1 MQQQPYT
8 QRSIEALQAAQT
20 AAQAA
25 GHPELVPAHLAAALL
40 EQPEGVMSAVLGK
53 LGVELGALRA
63 ELEQALAKLPR
74 SAGGQTAASQ
84 AFARTLQEAA
94 AAQKRLGDDYC
105 STEHLL
111 LALARE
117 GGPEVGG
124 LFAARGLTPEKLEAA
139 LTEVR
144 GDRRVTSD
152 NPEATFEALEKYA
165 RDLTADAEAGKL
177 DPVIGRDVEIRRVC
191 QVLSRRRKNNPV
203 LIGDPGVGKTA
214 IVEGLANRIVA
225 GDVPEGLKGKRV
237 MALDMGALLAGAK
250 FRGEFEERLKSVLD
264 EIAGGDGEV
273 VLFIDELHTLVGA
286 GGAEGAVDAAN
297 MLKPAL
303 ARGELH
309 CIGATTVDEYRKYI
323 EKDKALERR
332 FLPVQVDEPTVED
345 SIAILRGLK
354 ERYEVHYGVRILDE
368 ALVAA
373 ARLAD
378 RHITQRFLPDKA
390 IDCVDEAAAQ
400 LRMSIDSL
408 PPELDQLERRKRQL
422 EIERTALEAEHSDA
436 NARRIEDIAAELA
449 DLTEQ
454 VSAIRVRW
462 DREKELITRI
472 RAGKTL
478 LESLKSEAERKERE
492 GDFERVGQIRYGEL
506 PETEGD
512 IAANEAA
519 LAQVQADGALLP
531 EEVDAEAIASVI
543 GRWTGIPAA
552 RLVESERDKLVHME
566 DRLRER
572 VVGQDPALEVI
583 SQAVRRARAGLQDPD
598 RPLGSFLLLGPTGVG
613 KTETARALAN
623 FLFDDESAMVRVD
636 MSEFMEKHAVSRL
649 IGAPPGY
656 VGYDEGGV
664 LTEAVRRKPHSVILL
679 DEVEK
684 AHPDVFNVL
693 LQLLDDGR
701 LTDGKGVVVDFT
713 QTLVLMT
720 SNLRGEDQLRD
731 FFRPEF
737 LNRLDEVITYSKLE
751 PENLRGIVEVQ
762 LERVRRHLA
771 EQDIALD
778 VSLEALDRLAE
789 EGFDEEFGARPLK
802 RVIQRRLQN
811 TLADAILQGR
821 LGNGDRAE
829 VDFDGDDF
837 LLEVRHGAQ
846 SEVVPHA
853 IADEQDRTPEKGSES
868 ESLGGSKTGVRA
880 EARND
885 V

>member
-1 MQQQPYT
+1 MQQPAYT
-8 QRSIEALQAAQT
+8 TRSIQALQAAQA

-25 GHPELVPAHLAAALL
+25 GHPQFLPAHLAVALL
-40 EQPEGVMSAVLGK
+40 EQPEGVMSALLGK
-53 LGVELGALRA
+53 LGVEPRTLRG
-63 ELEQALAKLPR
+63 ELEQQLGRLPTT
-74 SAGGQTAASQ
+74 SGGQTQPSPALGQVLSEAS
-84 AFARTLQEAA
+84 AI
-94 AAQKRLGDDYC
+94 QKRLGDGYC

-111 LALARE
+111 LALAAK
-117 GGPEVGG
+117 GGPELSG
-124 LFAARGLTPEKLEAA
+124 LFAARQLSPQKLEAA
-139 LTEVR
+139 LLEVR
-144 GDRRVTSD
+144 GGRKVTSE
-152 NPEATFEALEKYA
+152 NPESTYEALSKYA
-165 RDLTADAEAGKL
+165 RDLTADARAGKL
-177 DPVIGRDVEIRRVC
+177 DPVIGRDQEIRRVC

-237 MALDMGALLAGAK
+237 MSLDMGSLLAGAK
-250 FRGEFEERLKSVLD
+250 YRGEFEERLKAVLD
-264 EIAGGDGEV
+264 EIAGGAGDV
-273 VLFIDELHTLVGA
+273 VLFIDELHTLIGA

-303 ARGELH
+303 ARGDLH

-332 FLPVQVDEPTVED
+332 FLPVQVDEPSVED
-345 SIAILRGLK
+345 TIAILRGLK
-354 ERYEVHYGVRILDE
+354 DRYEVHYGVRILDE

-408 PPELDQLERRKRQL
+408 PPELDALERRRRQL
-422 EIERTALEAEHSDA
+422 EIERSALQKESGRGSE
-436 NARRIEDIAAELA
+436 RRLQDIAGELA
-449 DLTEQ
+449 DLNESIAALQ
-454 VSAIRVRW
+454 SRW
-462 DREKELITRI
+462 SREKELITAI

-478 LESLKSEAERKERE
+478 LESLRAEAERKERE
-492 GDFERVGQIRYGEL
+492 GQFERVGQIRYGEL
-506 PETEGD
+506 PQAERD
-512 IAANEAA
+512 VAANEAA
-519 LAQVQADGALLP
+519 LVEVQREGALLP
-531 EEVDAEAIASVI
+531 EEVDGESIASVI
-543 GRWTGIPAA
+543 SRWTGIPAS
-552 RLVESERDKLVHME
+552 RLIESEREKLVHME

-572 VVGQDPALEVI
+572 VVGQDQALEVI
-583 SQAVRRARAGLQDPD
+583 AQAVRRARAGLQDTS

-613 KTETARALAN
+613 KTETARALAQ
-623 FLFDDESAMVRVD
+623 FLFDDEHALVRVD

-664 LTEAVRRKPHSVILL
+664 LTEAVRRKPHAVILL

-720 SNLRGEDQLRD
+720 SNLRAETQLRD

-737 LNRLDEVITYSKLE
+737 LNRLDEVITFHSLGRE
-751 PENLRGIVEVQ
+751 QLQGIVRVQ
-762 LERVRRHLA
+762 IERVRAHLR
-771 EQDIALD
+771 EQDIELD
-778 VSLEALDRLAE
+778 VSLSAFDRLAE
-789 EGFDEEFGARPLK
+789 EGYDEEYGARPLK
-802 RVIQRRLQN
+802 RVIQRRVQN
-811 TLADAILQGR
+811 LLAEAILRGA
-821 LGNGDRAE
+821 LGAGDRAE
-829 VDFDGDDF
+829 IDFANGDF
-837 LLEVRHGAQ
+837 ALAVHPGSGRQQSAPKTPNEGQPEAAARSTGA
-846 SEVVPHA
+846 
-853 IADEQDRTPEKGSES
+853 R
-868 ESLGGSKTGVRA
+868 
-880 EARND
+880 
-885 V
+885 